1 VKKMICYS
9 CDCLIRLRFIMTDD
23 DVREQ
28 KMVGYL
34 KVMTNSRTYICWK
47 I

>member
-9 CDCLIRLRFIMTDD
+9 CNCLIRFRFIMTDD

-28 KMVGYL
+28 KIVGYL
-34 KVMTNSRTYICWK
+34 KVVTNSGT
-47 I
+47 